1 MAARRS
7 ATMRKRDPS
16 PPAAEPCSRTAT
28 DLDPIVHERV
38 RLAIVS
44 ALAVR
49 SKLAFA
55 DLKSLLGL
63 TDGNLSVHARKLEDA
78 GYVTCSKSFAGR
90 VPRTEYRL
98 TAAGRRALDRYL
110 EASDTPTVFGALFG
124 DRAAAELGY
133 APVGLPPHA
142 GFAVGVALAKQSG
155 RTPIE
160 ALHAR

>member
-1 MAARRS
+1 MAAKRS
-7 ATMRKRDPS
+7 ATLRKRDPS
-16 PPAAEPCSRTAT
+16 PSPAEPRSRTAT

-49 SKLAFA
+49 NHMAFA

-110 EASDTPTVFGALFG
+110 EHM
-124 DRAAAELGY
+124 E
-133 APVGLPPHA
+133 
-142 GFAVGVALAKQSG
+142 AVIRSTRTG
-155 RTPIE
+155 RE
-160 ALHAR
+160 